1 MEIAPELMCWHAG
14 CRWGTRAGGDGVWS
28 SAGSCLQRYH
38 SQITKWRYVLTFLLF
53 SSYWSSWWVLQ
64 SIRLRQLRPS
74 QFREMT
80 TSVTASPHFRSSAS
94 SHGPSADDC
103 VRWLHHQHGATDQ
116 PEAQTA
122 ELNFCMRAGV
132 FVGMV
137 CITMKKLQWMEGKI
151 KKCAVLL

>member
-1 MEIAPELMCWHAG
+1 
-14 CRWGTRAGGDGVWS
+14 
-28 SAGSCLQRYH
+28 
-38 SQITKWRYVLTFLLF
+38 
-53 SSYWSSWWVLQ
+53 
-64 SIRLRQLRPS
+64 
-74 QFREMT
+74 MT

-132 FVGMV
+132 CV
-137 CITMKKLQWMEGKI
+137 CVCGQGVYNDEKTSVNGRKNKEMGSFTVNLKAKVSLYNLKKVYNIL
-151 KKCAVLL
+151 V